1 MPKNFFAKLVENNR
15 QTVALPFWGIGGLGL
30 LIGISFRQPLD
41 IIATGI
47 GFYVAFQLQKW
58 GWELQAQRLV
68 VKTLDDIEAGI
79 QAARADSTPT
89 EA

>member
-1 MPKNFFAKLVENNR
+1 
-15 QTVALPFWGIGGLGL
+15 
-30 LIGISFRQPLD
+30 LD

-47 GFYVAFQLQKW
+47 GFYVALQLQKW